1 MDVNRKKDRLG
12 VASSM
17 LRKAIW
23 LLWLLPLSQMAAAQN
38 VVVVEDG
45 DNPVHQQ
52 FTASFRQQLVNMT
65 VVGLERKNASLESL
79 KGASL
84 VVSLGRLA
92 AWDLSSMALDA
103 PVINSL
109 IAEADWQR
117 LPAEDG
123 ERRRRTALYLDQPP
137 SRLLAL
143 VKTAMPGRHQVT
155 VALGPDSKRAEV
167 AIEQGCRQHG
177 LRCDVLL
184 VEDEAGIDKALRR
197 AAASDKI
204 LLVLADPQV
213 VNATTARN
221 LILGAY
227 RRGVALVGY
236 SKALV
241 KAGALM
247 AVHSTPAQ
255 LGEDASV
262 AALEALNNEPVTVP
276 PSRYPERYSV
286 SVNYQLARALQLDIE
301 PEASL
306 LHAIEKAERN
316 E

>member
-1 MDVNRKKDRLG
+1 
-12 VASSM
+12 M
-17 LRKAIW
+17 LRKAIC
-23 LLWLLPLSQMAAAQN
+23 LLWLLLLSQIATAQN
-38 VVVVEDG
+38 VVVVVDG

-52 FTASFRQQLVNMT
+52 FTASFRRQLANWT
-65 VVGLERKNASLESL
+65 VVGLERKSASLEL
-79 KGASL
+79 LNGASL

-92 AWDLSSMALDA
+92 AWDLSSKVLDV

-117 LPAEDG
+117 LAAEEG
-123 ERRRRTALYLDQPP
+123 ERRRRTALYLNQPP

-155 VALGPDSKRAEV
+155 VALGPDSKRAEA
-167 AIEQGCRQHG
+167 AIEQGCRQYG

-184 VEDEAGIDKALRR
+184 VENEAGIELALRR
-197 AAASDKI
+197 AAASDQI
-204 LLVLADPQV
+204 LLVLPDPQV
-213 VNATTARN
+213 VNTTTARN

-247 AVHSTPAQ
+247 AVHSTPEQ

-262 AALEALNNEPVTVP
+262 TAREALEKTPVTVP